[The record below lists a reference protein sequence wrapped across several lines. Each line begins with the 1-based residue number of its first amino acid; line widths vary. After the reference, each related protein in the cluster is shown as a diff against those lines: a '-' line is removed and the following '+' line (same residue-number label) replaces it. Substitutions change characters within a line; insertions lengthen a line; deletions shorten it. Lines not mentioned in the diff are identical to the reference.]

1 MYNGRVLHANYV
13 TVPSKWWWLLFESL
27 HIPHTSIY
35 ICSIYIEYML
45 YIKGHPNQS
54 AIFKD
59 LNVKSC
65 LESICIWYN
74 NYPRP
79 ERYFFGKVVRLIK
92 YFFKKEHF
100 SLDHSVPSY
109 YLVNFTEKN
118 RGQNVTFWGA
128 RALLCL
134 LFSMILH
141 MEGAK
146 KWEIGLTKISEYT
159 YKVSTAAA

>member
-1 MYNGRVLHANYV
+1 MQIMSRSQVNDDDYYSNRFIY
-13 TVPSKWWWLLFESL
+13 
-27 HIPHTSIY
+27 HILVY

-45 YIKGHPNQS
+45 YIKGDPNQS
-54 AIFKD
+54 VIFKD
-59 LNVKSC
+59 LNVKTC

-79 ERYFFGKVVRLIK
+79 KRYFFGKVVGLNK

-146 KWEIGLTKISEYT
+146 KWEIGLTKISEYL
-159 YKVSTAAA
+159 